1 MKTLFRALAVTTLFI
16 TAASQPA
23 PAADREEIERIIK
36 NYIETHPEVVYQAL
50 SKYQDEK
57 RREMEQ
63 VQLEQSLKRRFHVPV
78 AGSPAKGPDTAP
90 VTVVEFSDF
99 QCPYCARSLGT
110 LAALDKKYEGKIRFV
125 YKHYPLSNHAK
136 AKPAAIAAMAAGEQG
151 KFWEYHDM
159 LMARQ
164 AQWGAGNARELF
176 RKYAGELGLDVDR
189 FSADLGKAEF
199 RKQMEADLALG
210 KKLGVRGTPG
220 FFINGVYVYG
230 ARSLEYMSAVVD
242 RLLAETK
249 N

>member
-1 MKTLFRALAVTTLFI
+1 MKIAFRTLAVMTLF
-16 TAASQPA
+16 AAAAWQPA
-23 PAADREEIERIIK
+23 LAADREEIERIIK
-36 NYIETHPEVVYQAL
+36 NYIETHPEVIYQTL

-57 RREMEQ
+57 RKEAELAQ
-63 VQLEQSLKRRFHVPV
+63 FEQSLKRRFHVPV
-78 AGSPAKGPDTAP
+78 AGSPAKGPEDAA

-110 LAALDKKYEGKIRFV
+110 LEALDKKYEGKVRFV
-125 YKHYPLSNHAK
+125 YKHYPLANHAK

-151 KFWEYHDM
+151 KFWEYHDL

-164 AQWGAGNARELF
+164 REWGAGNERELF
-176 RKYAGELGLDVDR
+176 RKYAGELGLDVER

-199 RKQMEADLALG
+199 RKQIEADMALG

-220 FFINGVYVYG
+220 FFMNGVYVYG
-230 ARSLEYMSAVVD
+230 ARSLDYMSMVVD
-242 RLLAETK
+242 RLLAEK